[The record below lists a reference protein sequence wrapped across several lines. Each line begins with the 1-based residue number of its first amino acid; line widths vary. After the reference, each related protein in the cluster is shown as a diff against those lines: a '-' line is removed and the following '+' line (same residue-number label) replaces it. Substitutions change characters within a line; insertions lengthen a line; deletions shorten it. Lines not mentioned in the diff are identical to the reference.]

1 MPVVSAV
8 SGVPPIL
15 LFGYG
20 NPGCGDD
27 ALGPLLQE
35 AMAAQDLPNIECLTD
50 MQLQVEHITDLV
62 GREYVLFIDADMSCT
77 APYVVE
83 QLSPR
88 QDSSYTSHA
97 MSPAAV
103 LHAFR
108 QVYGVDAPPA
118 YLLHIRG
125 YAFELGDALTKQAA
139 ENLAAA
145 LAWVQSWVETLPS
158 QMPIHVSRS
167 TPLPALPPS

>member
-1 MPVVSAV
+1 MRIVSAL
-8 SGVPPIL
+8 PPIL

-27 ALGPLLQE
+27 ALGSLLLE
-35 AMAAQDLPNIECLTD
+35 AIAAQDLLGVECQTD
-50 MQLQVEHITDLV
+50 MQLHVEHITDLV
-62 GREYVLFIDADMSCT
+62 GREYVLFMDADMSCA

-83 QLSPR
+83 QLTAQ

-97 MSPAAV
+97 ISPAAV

-125 YAFELGDALTKQAA
+125 YAFELGDALTAQAA
-139 ENLAAA
+139 ENLKAA
-145 LAWVQSWVETLPS
+145 LAWVQHFVREKAEK
-158 QMPIHVSRS
+158 I
-167 TPLPALPPS
+167 

>member
-1 MPVVSAV
+1 MSAI
-8 SGVPPIL
+8 PPIL

-27 ALGPLLQE
+27 ALGVLLQE
-35 AMAAQDLPNIECLTD
+35 AIAAQDLPGVECLTD

-62 GREYVLFIDADMSCT
+62 GREYVLFMDADVSCA

-83 QLSPR
+83 QLSAH
-88 QDSSYTSHA
+88 QDSSYSSHA

-125 YAFELGDALTKQAA
+125 YAFELGDALTAPAA
-139 ENLAAA
+139 ENLEAA
-145 LAWVQSWVETLPS
+145 LAWVLSPEN
-158 QMPIHVSRS
+158 
-167 TPLPALPPS
+167 PLMSLLLSGD

>member
-1 MPVVSAV
+1 M
-8 SGVPPIL
+8 GNIPPIL

-20 NPGCGDD
+20 NLGCGDD
-27 ALGPLLQE
+27 ALGVLLLE
-35 AMAAQDLPNIECLTD
+35 AMAAQRLPGVECQTD

-62 GREYVLFIDADMSCT
+62 GRECVLFMDADMSCA

-83 QLSPR
+83 QLTEQ

-103 LHAFR
+103 LYAFR

-125 YAFELGDALTKQAA
+125 YAFELGDVLTEPAA
-139 ENLAAA
+139 GNLAAA
-145 LAWVQSWVETLPS
+145 LAWVQQFIREKAWK
-158 QMPIHVSRS
+158 I
-167 TPLPALPPS
+167 

>member
-1 MPVVSAV
+1 MSLAEVA
-8 SGVPPIL
+8 PIL

-27 ALGPLLQE
+27 ALGVLLLE
-35 AMAAQDLPNIECLTD
+35 SIAAQDLPGVECQTD

-62 GREYVLFIDADMSCT
+62 GREYVLFMDADMSCA

-83 QLSPR
+83 QLAAQ

-125 YAFELGDALTKQAA
+125 YAFELGDALTAQAA
-139 ENLAAA
+139 ENLKAA
-145 LAWVQSWVETLPS
+145 LAWVQHFVREKAEK
-158 QMPIHVSRS
+158 I
-167 TPLPALPPS
+167 

>member
-1 MPVVSAV
+1 MSAL
-8 SGVPPIL
+8 PPIL

-27 ALGPLLQE
+27 ALGPLLLE
-35 AMAAQDLPNIECLTD
+35 AIAAQDLPGVECQTD

-62 GREYVLFIDADMSCT
+62 GREYVLFMDADMSCA

-83 QLSPR
+83 QLTAQ

-125 YAFELGDALTKQAA
+125 YAFELGDALTEPAA
-139 ENLAAA
+139 QNLRVA
-145 LAWVQSWVETLPS
+145 LAWVQHFVREKAEKT
-158 QMPIHVSRS
+158 
-167 TPLPALPPS
+167 

>member
-1 MPVVSAV
+1 MSAL
-8 SGVPPIL
+8 SPIL

-27 ALGPLLQE
+27 ALGVLLLE
-35 AMAAQDLPNIECLTD
+35 AIAAQDLPGVECQTD

-62 GREYVLFIDADMSCT
+62 GREYVLFMDADMSCA

-83 QLSPR
+83 QLTAQ

-97 MSPAAV
+97 LSPAAV

-108 QVYGVDAPPA
+108 QVYGVDMPSA
-118 YLLHIRG
+118 YLLHIRASFSAG
-125 YAFELGDALTKQAA
+125 
-139 ENLAAA
+139 
-145 LAWVQSWVETLPS
+145 
-158 QMPIHVSRS
+158 R
-167 TPLPALPPS
+167 

>member
-1 MPVVSAV
+1 MSLAEVA
-8 SGVPPIL
+8 PIL

-27 ALGPLLQE
+27 ALGVLLLE
-35 AMAAQDLPNIECLTD
+35 SIAAQDLPGVECQTD

-62 GREYVLFIDADMSCT
+62 GREYVLFMDADMSCA

-83 QLSPR
+83 QLAAQ

-108 QVYGVDAPPA
+108 QVYGVDTPSA

-125 YAFELGDALTKQAA
+125 YAFELGDALMAQAA

-145 LAWVQSWVETLPS
+145 LAWVQ
-158 QMPIHVSRS
+158 HFVSLSAANVNER
-167 TPLPALPPS
+167 

>member
-1 MPVVSAV
+1 M
-8 SGVPPIL
+8 GNIPPIL

-20 NPGCGDD
+20 NLGRGDD
-27 ALGPLLQE
+27 ALGVLLLE
-35 AMAAQDLPNIECLTD
+35 AIAAQHLLGVECQTD

-62 GREYVLFIDADMSCT
+62 GRECVLFMDADMTCA

-83 QLSPR
+83 PLTAQ
-88 QDSSYTSHA
+88 QDGSYTSHA

-103 LHAFR
+103 LYAFR

-125 YAFELGDALTKQAA
+125 YAFELGDALTEPAA
-139 ENLAAA
+139 GNLAAA
-145 LAWVQSWVETLPS
+145 LAWVQHFIRKKAWK
-158 QMPIHVSRS
+158 I
-167 TPLPALPPS
+167 